1 MLNQE
6 DLGIVKMRIEETI
19 KILGNLK
26 ELRDPNRS
34 RKDYLDD
41 LKKDLT
47 QAYGYNEEMI
57 DVILNL
63 FAP

>member
-1 MLNQE
+1 
-6 DLGIVKMRIEETI
+6 MRIEETI

-26 ELRDPNRS
+26 ELRDPNWS

-47 QAYGYNEEMI
+47 QAYGYNDEMI